1 MKKWISLALALVL
14 TLSLAACA
22 QNGGN
27 TANDNTTPSETTPS
41 EETAP
46 AAISD
51 SLETMTL
58 DLSDTSEEGT
68 YRFSSTTGLTSA
80 DAVSE
85 VLVNEPFIGSI
96 AYSLVLVRVKDS
108 ADAKSVAQDM
118 HDGIN
123 PRKWVCVEADD
134 LMVVGKADVVMLV
147 MIASDFAEDGVTA
160 QSFVD
165 AFSAACGG
173 LDFTIGA

>member
-1 MKKWISLALALVL
+1 
-14 TLSLAACA
+14 
-22 QNGGN
+22 
-27 TANDNTTPSETTPS
+27 
-41 EETAP
+41 
-46 AAISD
+46 
-51 SLETMTL
+51 MTL